1 MSPSP
6 GLFDGGMAS
15 TGHITGENW
24 RGAAWNG
31 NSTTIILL
39 GKRGERENRR
49 HVGRE
54 RERRDGQHA
63 GRERERRGR
72 GGAVRLEAES
82 RDTHT
87 QAHPLRPIRSRSVS
101 ETTLEWRLTQQ
112 IAGFTAIPRHSI
124 RKLVILSCTID
135 VLPVKL
141 PVVAIPLTQ
150 KARA

>member
-1 MSPSP
+1 MESVNARVEPR
-6 GLFDGGMAS
+6 LFDGLPVI

-49 HVGRE
+49 HV
-54 RERRDGQHA
+54 

-124 RKLVILSCTID
+124 RKLVILSITID

-141 PVVAIPLTQ
+141 PVVAIKKPGPRCHQET
-150 KARA
+150 AV